1 MTGIYKITNKITGQ
15 IYIGQSTDIE
25 RRWIEHRTPKARGN
39 NILHGDMKKHG
50 IDNFVFEVIEKCE
63 PSALS
68 ERELYYIKS
77 LNPYYNTVGKLVSE
91 ETREK
96 IRQSN
101 KKWWNNLPES
111 TKQKIITENLKG
123 PAKGH
128 LVSAETRAKI
138 SKKVSEVQKIKV
150 RCIETGEIYN
160 SVGEFEDAK
169 AYRGACSAYW
179 AGRIK
184 SVKGYHVE
192 KV

>member
-39 NILHGDMKKHG
+39 NI
-50 IDNFVFEVIEKCE
+50 
-63 PSALS
+63 
-68 ERELYYIKS
+68 
-77 LNPYYNTVGKLVSE
+77 
-91 ETREK
+91 
-96 IRQSN
+96 
-101 KKWWNNLPES
+101 
-111 TKQKIITENLKG
+111 
-123 PAKGH
+123 
-128 LVSAETRAKI
+128 
-138 SKKVSEVQKIKV
+138 V